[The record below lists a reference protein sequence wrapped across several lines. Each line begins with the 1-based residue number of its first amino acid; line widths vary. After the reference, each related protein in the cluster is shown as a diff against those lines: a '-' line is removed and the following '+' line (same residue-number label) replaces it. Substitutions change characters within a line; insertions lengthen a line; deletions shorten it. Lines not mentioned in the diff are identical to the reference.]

1 MLSADCFRILMEFL
15 FYTHRS
21 VFYIFFWAFLGNFL
35 AFQTFRNT
43 LLLEQSL
50 SLTYLNK
57 TLKIL
62 FIKYMGQFLENSYF
76 Q

>member
-1 MLSADCFRILMEFL
+1 MLSADYFKILMEFL

-21 VFYIFFWAFLGNFL
+21 VFYIFLWAFLGNFL
-35 AFQTFRNT
+35 AFPTFRNT
-43 LLLEQSL
+43 LLLEQPL

-57 TLKIL
+57 NLKIL